1 MKSMTGYGRG
11 EYTKDGITMIVEIR
25 AVNSRFLDLNLKT
38 PRLLNFCEDK
48 IRKQIGASVLRGK
61 LDVFINYIDVSQ
73 KEKEVLLDEG
83 LLKGYLSAVEKAK
96 EISGVKSEIELSS
109 MLRFPDIFKNQG
121 SNFDEDV
128 LFEIVTTS
136 LASALENLVAMRS
149 AEGESLKADILA
161 RVAILRD
168 SLEKIKVDAPKVA
181 KFYREKLMAR
191 LSSFEV
197 EIPEERIAQE
207 VCIYTDKSNIDE
219 EITRLAIHFDECEKI
234 MAQDGGVG
242 RKLDFL
248 IQEFNRETNT
258 ICSKSNDSEITKT
271 GLVMKNEIEKIR
283 EQIQN
288 IE

>member
-1 MKSMTGYGRG
+1 MNSMTGYGRG
-11 EYTKDGITMIVEIR
+11 EYSKDGMTMIVEIR

-48 IRKQIGASVLRGK
+48 IRKQINGSVLRGK
-61 LDVFINYIDVSQ
+61 LDVFVNYIDVSQ

-96 EISGVKSEIELSS
+96 EVAGNSENLPLSS
-109 MLRFPDIFKNQG
+109 IIKFPEIFKNQG
-121 SNFDEDV
+121 SNYDEELLLEV
-128 LFEIVTTS
+128 VQNS
-136 LASALENLVAMRS
+136 LALALQGLVTMRN
-149 AEGESLKADILA
+149 AEGENLKRDILE

-168 SLEKIKVDAPKVA
+168 CLDKIKVDAPKVA
-181 KFYREKLMAR
+181 NFYREKLMAR
-191 LSSFEV
+191 LSSFDV

-207 VCIYTDKSNIDE
+207 VCVYSDKSNIDE

-234 MAQDGGVG
+234 MKETGGVG

-271 GLVMKNEIEKIR
+271 GLQMKNEIEKIR

>member
-1 MKSMTGYGRG
+1 MNSMTGYGRG
-11 EYTKDGITMIVEIR
+11 EFLKDGLTMVVEIR

-38 PRLLNFCEDK
+38 PRILSFCEDK
-48 IRKQIGASVLRGK
+48 IRKQIGGSVLRGK
-61 LDVFINYIDVSQ
+61 LDVFINYVDVSQ

-96 EISGVKSEIELSS
+96 EVAGISQNLELASL
-109 MLRFPDIFKNQG
+109 LRFPEIFKNQG
-121 SNFDEDV
+121 SHLQEELLLEVVQN
-128 LFEIVTTS
+128 S
-136 LASALENLVAMRS
+136 LKLALEGLVAMRN
-149 AEGESLKADILA
+149 AEGENLKTDILQ
-161 RVAILRD
+161 RVAILRGC
-168 SLEKIKVDAPKVA
+168 LEKIKVDAPKVSA
-181 KFYREKLMAR
+181 FYREKLMSR
-191 LSSFEV
+191 ISNLDV

-234 MAQDGGVG
+234 MKEKGGVG

-271 GLVMKNEIEKIR
+271 GLQMKNEIEKIR